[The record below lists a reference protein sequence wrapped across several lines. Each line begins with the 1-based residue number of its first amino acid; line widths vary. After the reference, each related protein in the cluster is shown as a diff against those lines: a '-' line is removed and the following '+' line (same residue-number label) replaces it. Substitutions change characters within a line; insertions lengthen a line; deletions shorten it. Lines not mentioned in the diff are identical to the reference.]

1 MVAGD
6 ADYGHAKVV
15 VVVVVLVRMPISLLL
30 DWGGGGFD
38 VESFMTWRNE

>member
-6 ADYGHAKVV
+6 ADYGHAKVVV

-30 DWGGGGFD
+30 DWGGG
-38 VESFMTWRNE
+38 VLMWRVS

>member
-6 ADYGHAKVV
+6 ADYGHAKVVV

-30 DWGGGGFD
+30 DWGGGGF
-38 VESFMTWRNE
+38 